1 MLTINSVAPTIMR
14 FGSEEQKQFYVPK
27 ILKGEI
33 HFAIGYTEPDAGT
46 DLASLK
52 TTAVRDG
59 DEYVINGQKVFTSLA
74 SGADYIWLAV
84 RTNQE
89 VKKHKGISIIIVPTD
104 TPGFRYVPIDNF
116 GATNTN
122 ITYYE
127 DVRVPVGNLVGEE
140 NGGWGLITN
149 QLNHERVTLC
159 SSGVVERMLDDVRG
173 WAQETKLAD
182 GRRVIDQEW
191 VQVNLA
197 RVHAKLEFLR
207 LANWRVAWLA
217 QSGAALNPADAS
229 TIKVYGTEFYMEAA
243 RLLMEVMRDQATL
256 QGDSP
261 GRGAARPGRADA
273 ALDAHP
279 HVRRR
284 HQRDAARPDRD
295 LRAQHARQPALIAA
309 IDWEHDDDGLCPH
322 RDARGAARPRGA
334 HPRGPHRPPAP
345 EGARP
350 LRRLVRPPHVA
361 GVREGE
367 PARHRAAGVGRRSR
381 LRLPR
386 PLHGAARGRPQR
398 RRRCPAIPTLVA
410 GALPIAQFGSD
421 AQQAILAKVAS
432 GDVLLTAALVEIG
445 AEPREADHDRD
456 ARRRRLAHQRHEV
469 ERARRDRGRARA
481 RAGDGR
487 RRGSRCSS
495 CRRTRRASRRRASRR

>member
-1 MLTINSVAPTIMR
+1 MYVGMSKEQEALRDELRAYYDELLTPDVVADIQKGEGVGQKSKDVWKKMAADGYAGVGWPKEWGGRGLTPIEQFVFFDESMRSGAPVPMLTINSVAPTIMR
-14 FGSEEQKQFYVPK
+14 YGSEEQKQFYVPK

-33 HFAIGYTEPDAGT
+33 HFAIGYTESDAGT
-46 DLASLK
+46 DLAALK
-52 TTAVRDG
+52 TKAVRDG

-84 RTNQE
+84 RTNPE

-159 SSGVVERMLDDVRG
+159 SSGVVERMLDDTRA

-229 TIKVYGTEFYMEAA
+229 TIKVFGTEFYMEAA

-261 GRGAARPGRADA
+261 GAVLMGRVERM
-273 ALDAHP
+273 LRSMHILTFGGGTNEM
-279 HVRRR
+279 
-284 HQRDAARPDRD
+284 QRD
-295 LRAQHARQPALIAA
+295 LIA
-309 IDWEHDDDGLCPH
+309 IFGLNMP
-322 RDARGAARPRGA
+322 GSPR
-334 HPRGPHRPPAP
+334 
-345 EGARP
+345 
-350 LRRLVRPPHVA
+350 
-361 GVREGE
+361 
-367 PARHRAAGVGRRSR
+367 
-381 LRLPR
+381 
-386 PLHGAARGRPQR
+386 
-398 RRRCPAIPTLVA
+398 
-410 GALPIAQFGSD
+410 
-421 AQQAILAKVAS
+421 
-432 GDVLLTAALVEIG
+432 
-445 AEPREADHDRD
+445 
-456 ARRRRLAHQRHEV
+456 
-469 ERARRDRGRARA
+469 
-481 RAGDGR
+481 
-487 RRGSRCSS
+487 
-495 CRRTRRASRRRASRR
+495 